1 MRPPEIVPEV
11 EKLCILGVNRLAD
24 ILRIPREMLVRL
36 SVEPEPNYDPFET
49 VGRSRP
55 FQKQHLPKLRPID
68 NPLKELS
75 WVQKRIYRRL
85 LKPICFPEH
94 ILGAVPK
101 RSVRDNAE
109 RHLNAALLVT
119 LDIRQCFPSITNVHV
134 YEVWR
139 KLLDCST
146 PVARLLTQLT
156 TFQRRLP
163 QGAATSPLLANLFIW
178 MIDQP
183 IRKACAAL
191 DVAYSTWIDDLAFS
205 GEHARDLIQT
215 ATSALGARGLR
226 LSRKKIRIMGPRA
239 IKLLTGTRLGAGRVR
254 APKEKLS
261 RVRSGIHKV
270 RNGLVRERDEEKYIS
285 GLVAQLRFIHQLCP
299 RDVRYYANDLVAV
312 SKGRLLTE
320 SDKRFL
326 DASGQTRVSLAS
338 SSLN

>member
-1 MRPPEIVPEV
+1 MGPPEIVPVV
-11 EKLCILGVNRLAD
+11 EKLRILSVNRLAD
-24 ILRIPREMLVRL
+24 ILKIPRETLVRV
-36 SVEPEPNYDPFET
+36 SAEPELNYDPFET

-55 FQKQHLPKLRPID
+55 FQKQHSSKLRPID

-94 ILGAVPK
+94 IFGAVPK
-101 RSVRDNAE
+101 RSVRDNAG
-109 RHLNAALLVT
+109 RHLDAGLLVT
-119 LDIRQCFPSITNVHV
+119 LDIRQCFPSITNVQV
-134 YEVWR
+134 YQVWR
-139 KLLDCST
+139 KLLGCST

-156 TFQRRLP
+156 TFRRRLP

-183 IRKACAAL
+183 IRKACADL

-205 GEHARDLIQT
+205 GERARDLIQA
-215 ATSALGARGLR
+215 ATSVLGNHGLR

-239 IKLLTGTRLGAGRVR
+239 IKLLTGTRLGAGQVR

-261 RVRSGIHKV
+261 RVRSGIHKL
-270 RNGLVRERDEEKYIS
+270 RTGLVREEDEEKYIS

-299 RDVRYYANDLVAV
+299 EDVRPYANDLTAA
-312 SKGRLLTE
+312 SKGRPLTKP
-320 SDKRFL
+320 DRRFL
-326 DASGQTRVSLAS
+326 DASV
-338 SSLN
+338 